1 MGGVAYG
8 TTGAYYGYRR
18 NLKEGEEAEDNFLSP
33 DFKEENFYGERDL
46 ESEDDYDDDYD
57 EDYYYDDEM
66 EEGDFLDHV
75 NRRGA
80 QQEDADAMNTE
91 DEEALAAATEEKYK
105 NRKRKLEALLEPD
118 GTIV

>member
-33 DFKEENFYGERDL
+33 DFEEENFYGERDL
-46 ESEDDYDDDYD
+46 ESEDDYDDYYDDSDDDYD
-57 EDYYYDDEM
+57 EDYY
-66 EEGDFLDHV
+66 LDHV
-75 NRRGA
+75 SRRGA

-91 DEEALAAATEEKYK
+91 DAEALAAATEEKYK